1 MLRGRIYYNEKTKNL
16 VKSLTKDDIALISHQ
31 DIDRLA
37 AKSLI
42 KTKIKAIINVKRS
55 ISGNY
60 PTKAPLLIIN
70 EGIKIYDNC
79 NENIIN
85 LIKNGDL
92 IEIRNN
98 KIYKKGKILCSASI
112 LTKEKVIKNY
122 KKGLKIREKILS
134 KFMDNTLNYLK
145 KEKEILLNIKVPNFK
160 NIIENQEVLIITRK
174 HNSLNDLQF
183 FLPYLK
189 KEKVIIIAVD
199 GGADYCLQ
207 LGLIPDI
214 IVGDMDS
221 VSSDALFLAKHIV
234 AHAYLN
240 GKCPALKRL
249 NKLKIKAVKFFSL
262 GTSEDIALL
271 LAYKNKAKKIF
282 LVGGHKYMIDFL
294 EKNRKGMGSTLFI
307 RTLIGEKLHDLSGI
321 SQIKKDIIDN
331 V

>member
-1 MLRGRIYYNEKTKNL
+1 MLRGKVYYNKKTKKL
-16 VKSLTKDDIALISHQ
+16 VKTLKKDNIALISHM

-37 AKSLI
+37 ARSLI
-42 KTKIKAIINVKRS
+42 KTKIKAVINIESS

-60 PTKAPLLIIN
+60 PTKAPLLILN

-79 NENIIN
+79 NKNILN
-85 LIKNGDL
+85 LVNNGDL
-92 IEIRNN
+92 IEIKNN
-98 KIYKKGKILCSASI
+98 KIYKNKDFLSTVSI

-122 KKGLKIREKILS
+122 KKALKKREEILS
-134 KFMDNTLNYLK
+134 EFMDNTLNYLK
-145 KEKEILLNIKVPNFK
+145 KEKEILLNINTPDFK
-160 NIIENQEVLIITRK
+160 NLIAKKDVLIITRK
-174 HNSLNDLQF
+174 YNSLNDLKF

-189 KEKVIIIAVD
+189 KKKVIIIAVD

-221 VSSDALFLAKHIV
+221 VSNDALFQSKYVV
-234 AHAYLN
+234 AHAYLD

-249 NKLKIKAVKFFSL
+249 NKLKIKAVKFLSL

-294 EKNRKGMGSTLFI
+294 EKGREGMGSTLFI
-307 RTLIGEKLHDLSGI
+307 RTLVGEKLYDLSGI